1 MHELAVTQSILDI
14 SLKAAGAQ
22 HAARI
27 RTIRLTIG
35 PFSGIVPECVQMY
48 LEVLAKGTIAEG
60 AKIEAVTLPLRVRCR
75 ACGAESEID
84 RRHMLHR
91 VLTCYHCKD
100 HPCYDACPKKG
111 AAMKIDDKLGVVYID
126 EAYCIGCGLC
136 AKHCKFTPSRI
147 TMIKDKVRKEWKA
160 AKCDLCRG
168 REEGPACVQYC
179 PVRCLGLSDNS
190 QYVDEQLVPGV
201 KGEEC

>member
-1 MHELAVTQSILDI
+1 MEDKKTAVREELKHYGNHVVQYAPDYSICAGCVSCSIMCGLLHEGFTGPGNS
-14 SLKAAGAQ
+14 
-22 HAARI
+22 RI
-27 RTIRLTIG
+27 K
-35 PFSGIVPECVQMY
+35 V
-48 LEVLAKGTIAEG
+48 
-60 AKIEAVTLPLRVRCR
+60 
-75 ACGAESEID
+75 EID

-147 TMIKDKVRKEWKA
+147 TMIKDKVRKEWKV